1 MYYFNF
7 SVPSAPNELILSSV
21 TSSTVSLRWNHKAEG
36 TVKRTYKI
44 TWKSP
49 IKNGTKEGIAKMFT
63 TITGL
68 ISNTVYSFSII
79 AVSSGGA
86 SKPSKPLKVVT
97 GMSVFPKI
105 YGNKKVLLLRCFV
118 FMNKSTS
125 LGSDSFLFCV

>member
-49 IKNGTKEGIAKMFT
+49 IKNGTKEGIPKIFT

-68 ISNTVYSFSII
+68 ISNTVYSFNVI

-97 GMSVFPKI
+97 GVSVFSKV
-105 YGNKKVLLLRCFV
+105 YGNKTNIVITLLCFYEQIN
-118 FMNKSTS
+118 F
-125 LGSDSFLFCV
+125 FR